1 LALTGK
7 AYEAA
12 QIITSGI
19 SALRSTGS
27 TLWMP
32 LWMSHLARAYA
43 DLHQFSDASR
53 CIGEVM
59 TTIETTKERLYEVDV
74 HRIAG
79 EVALLGPEP
88 DVAETQFEQA
98 VSMRERNKQSPGSC
112 VRR

>member
-1 LALTGK
+1 MALTSK

-43 DLHQFSDASR
+43 DLHRFSDASR

-59 TTIETTKERLYEVDV
+59 TTIETTKKRLYEVDV
-74 HRIAG
+74 YRIAG

-98 VSMRERNKQSPGSC
+98 VSIA
-112 VRR
+112 